1 MLEFLE
7 KIMYDIFMNKK
18 SVIVEKKV
26 KLLDLLCGQGF
37 SYNYACKLLRNKDVK
52 VNGQRVKENMEVL
65 PSSEVTVFFQDDA
78 LSPKFEI
85 VYEDENIYCINKRS
99 GIEVEGADGLEGMI
113 KGARAVH
120 RLDRNSE
127 GLLLM
132 AKNKIAEQEL
142 KEGIKNRFFTK
153 KYLAEVVGKTNF
165 DGKVQKAYLLKD
177 SEKGKVKIF
186 QNQVKGSLEI
196 LTAFKTI
203 KSSATS
209 SIVECDLITGRTHQ
223 IRAHLAYLGH
233 PIIGDG
239 KYGKNEENRK
249 FKEKSQKLHCFY
261 IKIDKLSQKLQY
273 LNGKEFVCYPDWF
286 KSKNNQNN

>member
-7 KIMYDIFMNKK
+7 KMMYYILMNKK

-52 VNGQRVKENMEVL
+52 VDGQRVKDNIEIM
-65 PSSEVTVFFQDDA
+65 PSSEVTFFFQDDA
-78 LSPKFEI
+78 LTPKFEI
-85 VYEDENIYCINKRS
+85 VYEDENIFCINKRS
-99 GIEVEGADGLEGMI
+99 GVEVEGVDGLESMI

-132 AKNKIAEQEL
+132 AKNKMTEEEL
-142 KEGIKNRFFTK
+142 KRGIKNRFFTK

-177 SEKGKVKIF
+177 SEKGRVKIF
-186 QNQVKGSLEI
+186 QNEVKGSVEI

-209 SIVECDLITGRTHQ
+209 SIVECNLITGRTHQ

-261 IKIDKLSQKLQY
+261 IKIDKLSQNLQY

-286 KSKNNQNN
+286 KGKNN